1 MTTVT
6 SKRYEI
12 NAARLETISTAM
24 LIVCS
29 MALIGLGTLKPPDL
43 DWSLKMSLGCFA
55 VGLPASCLGFMVGLE
70 RRYFGKSLLNFTD
83 YPIMILLAIMILVEI
98 FAPLLG
104 VGFLFWHFSDFHGM
118 VFGISS
124 LTSIGI
130 YLYISGVVDKELSKL
145 SE

>member
-1 MTTVT
+1 MTTPVT
-6 SKRYEI
+6 NKQYEI

-83 YPIMILLAIMILVEI
+83 YPIMILL
-98 FAPLLG
+98 FPT
-104 VGFLFWHFSDFHGM
+104 
-118 VFGISS
+118 S
-124 LTSIGI
+124 L
-130 YLYISGVVDKELSKL
+130 ELSEFRQSPAVSFSRKVTI
-145 SE
+145 SATVP